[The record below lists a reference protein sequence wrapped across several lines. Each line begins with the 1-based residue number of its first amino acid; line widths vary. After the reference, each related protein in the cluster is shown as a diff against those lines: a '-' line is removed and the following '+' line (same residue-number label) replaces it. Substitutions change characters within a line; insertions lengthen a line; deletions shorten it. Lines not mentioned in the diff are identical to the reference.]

1 MPRRKDLQLSRS
13 LIAETAAALFR
24 KHGVSGISTRKV
36 AAALGASPMSLYVH
50 VGNKE
55 GLIDVVVEQLMSSIK
70 IDLDSEAPW
79 TDQATNWA
87 NSLRQ
92 QLLTHPGAIGLLAG
106 RRQALVRSSEP
117 LVRAL
122 LGAGFTEGAAVRATR
137 LLMWST
143 MGFLSVEG
151 GVEPLDVPTTRES
164 EVVARS
170 ISRLHELEGD
180 PPNVLAADAR
190 GVDARDIDA
199 LFALQIQF
207 MIEGLARS
215 LDEQDK

>member
-24 KHGVSGISTRKV
+24 EHGVSGISTRKV

-55 GLIDVVVEQLMSSIK
+55 GLIDAVVEQLMSSIK
-70 IDLDSEAPW
+70 IDLDSESPW
-79 TDQATNWA
+79 TDQATTWA
-87 NSLRQ
+87 SSLRQ

-117 LVRAL
+117 LVKAL

-143 MGFLSVEG
+143 MGFLSVES
-151 GVEPLDVPTTRES
+151 GVEPLDAAATRES
-164 EVVARS
+164 ENVARS

-180 PPNVLAADAR
+180 RPSVFATNAR
-190 GVDARDIDA
+190 GVDTRDIDA

-207 MIEGLARS
+207 LVEGLERS
-215 LDEQDK
+215 LDK

>member
-1 MPRRKDLQLSRS
+1 MPRRKDLQLNRS
-13 LIAETAAALFR
+13 LIAETATALFR
-24 KHGVSGISTRKV
+24 EHGVDGISTRKL

-55 GLIDVVVEQLMSSIK
+55 GLIDAVVEQLMNSIK

-79 TDQATNWA
+79 TDQAMAWA
-87 NSLRQ
+87 SSLRQ
-92 QLLTHPGAIGLLAG
+92 QLLAHPGAIGLLAG
-106 RRQALVRSSEP
+106 RRRALVRSSEP
-117 LVRAL
+117 LVKAL
-122 LGAGFTEGAAVRATR
+122 LGAGFTEGSAVRATR

-151 GVEPLDVPTTRES
+151 GVEPLDAPKVRES

-180 PPNVLAADAR
+180 PSNVFAADVR

-207 MIEGLARS
+207 IIEGLARS
-215 LDEQDK
+215 LDE